1 MKQLIFFEKYV
12 IIEPLLGDGCMKKSM
27 NDFSISELK
36 TIKNFVEKFDSIGDL
51 EVVMFALICNKEEHP
66 SLNMLYTIDMLN
78 KQGEFSPYEL
88 EVLADNQ
95 IDNLN
100 DLIEA
105 DLGTFKTT
113 NEVRNHFD
121 WVRKNYDASNLEK
134 ERSAKDEEAKQV
146 YRNKR

>member
-1 MKQLIFFEKYV
+1 
-12 IIEPLLGDGCMKKSM
+12 MKKSM

-36 TIKNFVEKFDSIGDL
+36 TIKNFVEKFDSIGDI

-100 DLIEA
+100 DLIVA

-134 ERSAKDEEAKQV
+134 ERSVKHAEEKQV
-146 YRNKR
+146 YRNKK

>member
-1 MKQLIFFEKYV
+1 M
-12 IIEPLLGDGCMKKSM
+12 S
-27 NDFSISELK
+27 DFSLSELK
-36 TIKNFVEKFDSIGDL
+36 TIKKFVDNFDSIGDL
-51 EVVMFALICNKEEHP
+51 ELMMFVLICDKERHP
-66 SLNMLYTIDMLN
+66 GLNMLYTIDMLN

-105 DLGTFKTT
+105 DLGTFNTT

-134 ERSAKDEEAKQV
+134 ERSAKHEEAKQV

>member
-1 MKQLIFFEKYV
+1 
-12 IIEPLLGDGCMKKSM
+12 
-27 NDFSISELK
+27 
-36 TIKNFVEKFDSIGDL
+36 
-51 EVVMFALICNKEEHP
+51 
-66 SLNMLYTIDMLN
+66 MLYTIDMLN

-113 NEVRNHFD
+113 NEVKNHFD

-134 ERSAKDEEAKQV
+134 ERSAKHEEAKQV